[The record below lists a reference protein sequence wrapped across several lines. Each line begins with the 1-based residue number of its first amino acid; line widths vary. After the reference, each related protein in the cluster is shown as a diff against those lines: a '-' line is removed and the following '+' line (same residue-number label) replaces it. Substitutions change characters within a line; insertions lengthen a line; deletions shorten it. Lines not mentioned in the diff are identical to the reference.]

1 MGVIAVAVAVV
12 EHGQTLLLVLFK
24 LVDALGYRLPI
35 VRTELPER
43 KECRLVIVWTYE
55 ADCRLPIEVIPT
67 LGMEQRNKQ
76 SLPEQSIKT
85 RFKKELQYS
94 LGSIDQVHRPA
105 RCRRLATA
113 LIYATTA
120 NTIANTTATVAN
132 VVGDDAGATAAAAT
146 RNLGVGA
153 DGKQPI
159 IATTRSDRIALVA
172 AVAVGAPRPIRGC
185 QRSVGRRPVLIPE
198 IFAHR

>member
-35 VRTELPER
+35 VRTELLR
-43 KECRLVIVWTYE
+43 
-55 ADCRLPIEVIPT
+55 
-67 LGMEQRNKQ
+67 
-76 SLPEQSIKT
+76 
-85 RFKKELQYS
+85 
-94 LGSIDQVHRPA
+94 SIDQIHRPA

-132 VVGDDAGATAAAAT
+132 VVGDDAVATAAAAT